1 MRYPAAKLAYMYEPH
16 PPPPPQFFL
25 RWGMVAQNGLRQHT
39 VKADSPKLTSFFPFD
54 EPIFSGHL
62 YKAEADTKINRKYR

>member
-16 PPPPPQFFL
+16 PLPPFFL
-25 RWGMVAQNGLRQHT
+25 RWGKVAQNGLRQHT
-39 VKADSPKLTSFFPFD
+39 VKADSPKLTSFSPFD

-62 YKAEADTKINRKYR
+62 YKADADTKINCKCR